1 MNENRKTIDAY
12 NSLLKI
18 LKVKNKQFE
27 ENVFNDFSEDQNLR
41 TKQGQ
46 SFDIN
51 RCNEVIKKS
60 INPKIK
66 QKSNV
71 AIDKINEVNAPVKGH
86 KAILKIKHNKSLTN
100 NMYPKTPKF
109 TMKIIAARGMGK
121 TIFLIAFLH
130 SLLHLIIKTSGDHLG
145 LM

>member
-27 ENVFNDFSEDQNLR
+27 ENVFNDFLEDQNLR

-51 RCNEVIKKS
+51 RCNEEIKKS
-60 INPKIK
+60 IDPKVK
-66 QKSNV
+66 QKFNV
-71 AIDKINEVNAPVKGH
+71 AIEKINETLVETLFFRVGQ
-86 KAILKIKHNKSLTN
+86 NKTAN
-100 NMYPKTPKF
+100 TDF
-109 TMKIIAARGMGK
+109 FCIDT
-121 TIFLIAFLH
+121 TI
-130 SLLHLIIKTSGDHLG
+130 
-145 LM
+145 